1 MSKVINAIISKE
13 DRDKNNQELE
23 ALSKKVPTKKYRNLD
38 FERHKQSTIILPE
51 KMSFGD
57 AKEWIE
63 RAEHADQEEVLLER
77 QMGCYPSDGAYALY
91 RAVDTLFGFAAVR
104 GEKSPSGDN
113 PPEFKSIVLPDGS
126 SIQVPWGDL
135 PLPGVED
142 GFISQSYNYNRM
154 IFQIRARIKRK
165 YTALVER
172 LFDLTEIILR
182 DHSIYKGQ
190 AIRIDLSDGTGAE
203 PTFINEEV
211 SKINSENV
219 VMSKAAESQYNNVRF
234 RIRHTEEAV
243 KMGLNLKHGAVLA
256 GPYGTGKTLT
266 AMLTAHD
273 AIENGWTF
281 IYLENVMD
289 LARGLRLA
297 ERYAPAV
304 IFAEDI
310 DNATQGGR
318 TSAVNDILNTLDG
331 IDTKEKPIITV
342 LTTNHSDRINKAFL
356 RAGRIDTL
364 VLMEEMDEYQAEK
377 LLKLRSHD
385 EKGNKIFHQNFS
397 YKKAAKSLCG
407 VVPAFGQSIIER
419 ARINA
424 IVESGDPNRLILTDH
439 IISAADAYQKHI
451 KLVNETQDLTPEQKL
466 ADAVRL
472 VGEYLGEGN
481 MVLRRVKDYL
491 SGVRSEVGE
500 LYDNLL

>member
-13 DRDKNNQELE
+13 ERETNTKELE
-23 ALSKKVPTKKYRNLD
+23 ALAKKVPSKKYRNLD
-38 FERHKQSTIILPE
+38 FERHDKSTIILPTQ
-51 KMSFGD
+51 MSFQD
-57 AKEWIE
+57 ARDWIAK
-63 RAEHADQEEVLLER
+63 AEVADQEEVMLER
-77 QMGCYPSDGAYALY
+77 TMGCYPSDGAYALY

-142 GFISQSYNYNRM
+142 GYISQGYNYNTM
-154 IFQIRARIKRK
+154 TFQIRARVKRK
-165 YTALVER
+165 YTNLVER

-190 AIRIDLSDGTGAE
+190 AIRIDLGSASE
-203 PTFINEEV
+203 PTFINAEV
-211 SKINSENV
+211 SKITSENV

-234 RIRHTEEAV
+234 RIRHTAEAQ

-281 IYLENVMD
+281 IYLENVSD
-289 LARGLRLA
+289 LAKGLRLA

-310 DNATQGGR
+310 DNATKGGR
-318 TSAVNDILNTLDG
+318 GTELNDILNTLDG

-342 LTTNHSDRINKAFL
+342 LTTNHSEKINKAFL

-364 VLMEEMDEYQAEK
+364 VIMDEMDQYQAEK
-377 LLKLRSHD
+377 LLRLRAVD
-385 EKGNKIFHQNFS
+385 DKGQKIFHPNFS
-397 YKKAAKSLCG
+397 YKKAGQSLCG
-407 VVPAFGQSIIER
+407 IVPAFGQSIIER

-424 IVESGDPNRLILTDH
+424 IVETGDPNTLILTDH
-439 IISAADAYQKHI
+439 IIGAAEAYQKHI
-451 KLVNETQDLTPEQKL
+451 KLVNDSQELSDEQKL
-466 ADAVRL
+466 AEAVAL
-472 VGEYLGEGN
+472 VGKTLSSHEENPLKSW
-481 MVLRRVKDYL
+481 VVKNNEMLDDIYQATI
-491 SGVRSEVGE
+491 
-500 LYDNLL
+500 